1 MELKKPKRLC
11 DLCKNQIRRPEQKKG
26 DKAGMVMNK
35 TIKNAME
42 ELEDWLSDPSEL
54 GKKPAKIEYTN
65 AFADEDGINC
75 LVFKYKKNLLGK
87 WLLGIVSES
96 GTFSEMGEYNQKTE
110 IDDAKRILEML
121 KNYWK
126 EMAKN

>member
-1 MELKKPKRLC
+1 
-11 DLCKNQIRRPEQKKG
+11 
-26 DKAGMVMNK
+26 MVMNK

-54 GKKPAKIEYTN
+54 GKKPTKIEYTN

-96 GTFSEMGEYNQKTE
+96 GTFSEMGEYNDFINFLRGFK
-110 IDDAKRILEML
+110 ILPLFGKIYRTFGE
-121 KNYWK
+121 KINTI
-126 EMAKN
+126 

>member
-1 MELKKPKRLC
+1 
-11 DLCKNQIRRPEQKKG
+11 
-26 DKAGMVMNK
+26 MVMNK

-42 ELEDWLSDPSEL
+42 ELEEWLSDPSEL

-65 AFADEDGINC
+65 AFTDEDGINC
-75 LVFKYKKNLLGK
+75 LIFKYKKNVLGK

>member
-1 MELKKPKRLC
+1 MQW
-11 DLCKNQIRRPEQKKG
+11 KNWKIG
-26 DKAGMVMNK
+26 YL
-35 TIKNAME
+35 T
-42 ELEDWLSDPSEL
+42 SEL
-54 GKKPAKIEYTN
+54 GKKPTKIEYTN

-75 LVFKYKKNLLGK
+75 LVFRYKKNLLGK

-126 EMAKN
+126 EMAEKLVKQREGT

>member
-1 MELKKPKRLC
+1 
-11 DLCKNQIRRPEQKKG
+11 
-26 DKAGMVMNK
+26 MVMNK

-42 ELEDWLSDPSEL
+42 ELEDCLASSALVEDSLEDWLSDPSEL
-54 GKKPAKIEYTN
+54 GKKPTKIEYTN

>member
-1 MELKKPKRLC
+1 
-11 DLCKNQIRRPEQKKG
+11 
-26 DKAGMVMNK
+26 MVMNK

-54 GKKPAKIEYTN
+54 GKKPTKIEYTN

-75 LVFKYKKNLLGK
+75 L
-87 WLLGIVSES
+87 I
-96 GTFSEMGEYNQKTE
+96 FSEMGEYNQKTE

>member
-1 MELKKPKRLC
+1 M
-11 DLCKNQIRRPEQKKG
+11 
-26 DKAGMVMNK
+26 
-35 TIKNAME
+35 
-42 ELEDWLSDPSEL
+42 
-54 GKKPAKIEYTN
+54 
-65 AFADEDGINC
+65 
-75 LVFKYKKNLLGK
+75 VFKYKKNLLGK

>member
-1 MELKKPKRLC
+1 
-11 DLCKNQIRRPEQKKG
+11 
-26 DKAGMVMNK
+26 
-35 TIKNAME
+35 ME

-54 GKKPAKIEYTN
+54 EKKPAKIEYTN

-75 LVFKYKKNLLGK
+75 LVFKYKKN
-87 WLLGIVSES
+87 LLGIVSES